1 MMERSG
7 LPDLDD
13 QYLEQDAYL
22 VDGTGLDDG
31 TVPDDDPDQGLTRR
45 QHEIIQIIKASV
57 RANGY
62 APSYREIGERVGLSS
77 PSSVAYQVA
86 ELKKKGYLRSAAK
99 RSRTTVVQGPAP
111 GPGYVE
117 VPLMWKIAAGGPIF
131 APSLTREDAEDVIS
145 LPEQLVGKGDL
156 IMLRVSGDSMINA
169 AITDGDLVVV
179 RRETDVC
186 NGDIV
191 VAMLRSDTSSDG
203 EVTVKTLRKL
213 DGHVWLMPQNP
224 AYDPILGDKATIIGK
239 VVTVMRKL

>member
-1 MMERSG
+1 MMERSC
-7 LPDLDD
+7 LPDLDV

-22 VDGTGLDDG
+22 DDG
-31 TVPDDDPDQGLTRR
+31 PSDRQARDDDLDQGLTRR
-45 QHEIIQIIKASV
+45 QHEIMQIIKESV

-99 RSRTTVVQGPAP
+99 RSRTTVVQAPTP
-111 GPGYVE
+111 GPGNVE

-191 VAMLRSDTSSDG
+191 AAMLRSDTSSDG
-203 EVTVKTLRKL
+203 EVTVKTLKRL

-224 AYDPILGDKATIIGK
+224 AYDPILGDRATIIGK

>member
-1 MMERSG
+1 MRHSG

-22 VDGTGLDDG
+22 DDG
-31 TVPDDDPDQGLTRR
+31 PADGQPHDDDLDQGLTRR
-45 QHEIIQIIKASV
+45 QREIVQIIKASV
-57 RANGY
+57 QANGY
-62 APSYREIGERVGLSS
+62 APSYREIAERVGLSS
-77 PSSVAYQVA
+77 PSSVAYQVT

-99 RSRTTVVQGPAP
+99 RSRTTVVQGTTP

-145 LPEQLVGKGDL
+145 LPEQLVGRGDL

-191 VAMLRSDTSSDG
+191 AAMLRSDTSSDG
-203 EVTVKTLRKL
+203 EVTVKTLKKL
-213 DGHVWLMPQNP
+213 NGHVWLMPQNP

>member
-1 MMERSG
+1 MVRASLPELPELPE
-7 LPDLDD
+7 LPDPDV
-13 QYLEQDAYL
+13 QYPAVQY
-22 VDGTGLDDG
+22 
-31 TVPDDDPDQGLTRR
+31 PDDDPDEGLTKR
-45 QHEIIQIIKASV
+45 QQEILQVIKECA

-62 APSYREIGERVGLSS
+62 APSLREIAERVGLSG

-86 ELKKKGYLRSAAK
+86 ELKKKGYLRSEAK
-99 RSRTTVVQGPAP
+99 RSRTTVVQASAP
-111 GPGYVE
+111 GPGYIE
-117 VPLMWKIAAGGPIF
+117 VPLMAKIAAGGPIT

-191 VAMLRSDTSSDG
+191 AAMLPSDTSSDG
-203 EVTVKTLRKL
+203 EATVKTLKKL
-213 DGHVWLMPQNP
+213 NGHVWLMPQNP
-224 AYDPILGDKATIIGK
+224 AYDPILGDRATIIGK

>member
-1 MMERSG
+1 MARAD
-7 LPDLDD
+7 LPDPDD
-13 QYLEQDAYL
+13 QDQDLEQDTY
-22 VDGTGLDDG
+22 LDDG
-31 TVPDDDPDQGLTRR
+31 LGDEQAQDDDLGQGLTRR
-45 QHEIIQIIKASV
+45 QHEIIRIIKESV

-99 RSRTTVVQGPAP
+99 RSRTTVVQGPTP

-191 VAMLRSDTSSDG
+191 AAMLRSDTSSDG
-203 EVTVKTLRKL
+203 EVTVKTLKRL